1 MWIYRQRVTRNIG
14 KCFPFLHKLFN
25 FRETRFNKI
34 ILQMEVLLNLAHK
47 APIMGFTTAIYTNP
61 ATIKYNGVYS
71 IPATATELQHAQ
83 NPPSKSWLNSLT
95 TESSK
100 TWEEKKE
107 ERKMQ
112 SWEREGCLGERSYAA
127 WPKFPRERIHGPCP
141 ARHDVK
147 VLPSSVVRCPA
158 AGTSDVIAARAGS
171 QAAAGLA
178 IKASSWLLAA
188 FPPVARVAAVC

>member
-1 MWIYRQRVTRNIG
+1 MHAGCRWDERWVWIYRQRVTRNIG
-14 KCFPFLHKLFN
+14 KRFPFLHKLFN
-25 FRETRFNKI
+25 FRETGFNKI

-61 ATIKYNGVYS
+61 AIIKYSGVYS
-71 IPATATELQHAQ
+71 IPATAIELQHAQ

-100 TWEEKKE
+100 TWEEKKK
-107 ERKMQ
+107 RKMQ
-112 SWEREGCLGERSYAA
+112 SWEREGCLGERSDAA
-127 WPKFPRERIHGPCP
+127 WPKFLGERIHGPCP

-147 VLPSSVVRCPA
+147 VLPGSAVWCPA

-171 QAAAGLA
+171 QAGLG
-178 IKASSWLLAA
+178 WL
-188 FPPVARVAAVC
+188 